1 MERILKWLDDVD
13 DFFAVAWLQAG
24 PLLVTIT
31 LLAVFLVVVG
41 AVFVLGPPDLH
52 AAP

>member
-13 DFFAVAWLQAG
+13 DFLAVARLQAG
-24 PLLVTIT
+24 PVVVTIA
-31 LLAVFLVVVG
+31 LLAVFLAVLG
-41 AVFVLGPPDLH
+41 AVLLLGPPDLH